1 MPTLDLIGPIELT
14 ASAAILV
21 GGLAAIQPE
30 PVARL
35 RVGAWLGGWFALVV
49 IAAAFQLFDPDI
61 GLGAPAMGFA
71 VLAPVVALAYAARRS
86 PAVNA
91 AVLAAPVPLLIGIHA
106 VRVLGLSFVLLYAEN
121 RLPAPFAPVAGWGD
135 VFIGLT
141 ALPVAWLVSRQA
153 PGWRA
158 AALGWNALG
167 LLDLVAAI
175 GLGITSAEGSPVRVF
190 FTDPSTAIMSSLPWV
205 LVPAF
210 LVPLLMAIQL
220 AVFHRLASSQSRSRA
235 AGGFART

>member
-14 ASAAILV
+14 AGAAILV
-21 GGLAAIQPE
+21 GGLAAVQPE
-30 PVARL
+30 PLARL

-49 IAAAFQLFDPDI
+49 IAAAFRLFDPHI
-61 GLGAPAMGFA
+61 GLGVPAMGFA
-71 VLAPVVALAYAARRS
+71 VLAPVAALAYAVRRS

-91 AVLAAPVPLLIGIHA
+91 AVLAAPAPLLIGIHA

-135 VFIGLT
+135 VLIGVT

-158 AALGWNALG
+158 VALGWNALG
-167 LLDLVAAI
+167 LLDLVSAI
-175 GLGITSAEGSPVRVF
+175 VLGITSAEGSPVRVF
-190 FTDPSTAIMSSLPWV
+190 FAEPSTAIMSSLPWV
-205 LVPAF
+205 LIPAF

-220 AVFHRLASSQSRSRA
+220 AVFHRLASTGPQACETGRLARA
-235 AGGFART
+235 